1 MNELIQELH
10 DIEMIKQLKHRYF
23 RAIDMADHGLLDS
36 VFTDDITVDYRGGT
50 YVWEASGKQEI
61 IQSLKYSFH
70 SETAA
75 MHTGHHPEISIHDDV
90 NASGIWYL
98 QDIFYNFNENALTQG
113 TALYLSLIHI

>member
-36 VFTDDITVDYRGGT
+36 VFTDDIKVDYRGGT
-50 YVWEASGKQEI
+50 YVWEASGKKEI

-75 MHTGHHPEISIHDDV
+75 MHTCLLYTSPSPRD
-90 NASGIWYL
+90 
-98 QDIFYNFNENALTQG
+98 LT
-113 TALYLSLIHI
+113 TSRMPSSA